1 MKDQDKKPLIVP
13 QERHEL
19 TPQGKKYTTLVMV
32 NVRECGLDYMFHKHL
47 IVDYQHKAGIKFRQ
61 IFESSAIGG
70 MKGRDLGAF
79 IISGAKDKVSYGALH
94 NIEQLVEIHKV
105 LGNKGF
111 EIASYICGQDYSLKQ
126 TRNILHIDQRY
137 MGSRLREVLDDL
149 SIHFGFYKQKFY

>member
-32 NVRECGLDYMFHKHL
+32 NVRECGLDYMFHRHL

-126 TRNILHIDQRY
+126 TRNILHINQRY

-149 SIHFGFYKQKFY
+149 SRHFGFFKQKFY